1 MTNKESKAAAG
12 AASEERKIIT
22 PDTILKRFKLY
33 NDIVSN
39 LRQQNLENGLDAKRN
54 NVFVPQTKLKQQ
66 EIYEK
71 FIKQT
76 TNPKTG
82 QWYTIHSLQEAGI
95 ISDLD
100 IQQFETTDI
109 PYVRLNRLTRVKSP
123 NGKEW
128 LERMFTIYALT
139 REGNI
144 ISKVIQD
151 SDFYHK
157 PIVTHEYVPEDP
169 QNKDGKQ
176 IHVSILREGEWP
188 LEPAGSKVQLMEFS
202 ADKVHQ
208 ILRDIPPAG
217 DFSDLYNGCS
227 LTFVKIGETHN
238 ATTVKTLAEFLEP
251 FDVVWHKHMD
261 PSSVAQVDVKE
272 LVTELQKQTI
282 AAAEEH
288 GQYQ

>member
-1 MTNKESKAAAG
+1 MTNKQPAA
-12 AASEERKIIT
+12 EKEKEKEVIT
-22 PDTILKRFKLY
+22 PATILKRFNLY
-33 NDIVSN
+33 NDIISK

-66 EIYEK
+66 EYHEK

-82 QWYTIHSLQEAGI
+82 KWYNIHSLQEAGV

-157 PIVTHEYVPEDP
+157 PIVTHEYVPEDS
-169 QNKDGKQ
+169 QNKDSKQ

-188 LEPAGSKVQLMEFS
+188 LEPAGQKVQLLEYS

-227 LTFVKIGETHN
+227 LTFVKVGETH
-238 ATTVKTLAEFLEP
+238 TQQL
-251 FDVVWHKHMD
+251 
-261 PSSVAQVDVKE
+261 
-272 LVTELQKQTI
+272 
-282 AAAEEH
+282 
-288 GQYQ
+288 